1 MEDSGS
7 VTDAQTAPIPIIGSA
22 HPFRDSFR
30 SLSHR
35 NYRRFQLAHFAL
47 HAGAWMFRVA
57 IDWLALEIT
66 GNVAAVGL
74 LVFVQWAPIIVLGP
88 YGAMIADR
96 FPRRVTVSIVYGL
109 FGVLTAVLAGLTLA
123 GVVELWHIVVVAFL
137 FGLIYTV
144 EIPARVVLLSEMV
157 PASDLPNA
165 ISVYAIVFWLGG
177 VLGPLL
183 SAVVIAVAGTEW
195 SIIAYSVACTL
206 VAVTVATLRTDELR
220 VVPSTT
226 ELRPWFRETLH
237 YARSKSTIIV
247 PLVVIGFFAVFA
259 LPIGV
264 VLSGMARSVFDS
276 GPSGLGL
283 YSAMLSF
290 GALVGA
296 ILSTRVRALRLRNVI
311 ATALAFALL
320 QLVSGLA
327 PVEPLFLALLFG
339 VGCLRLIYEVVSDQ
353 LVQLS
358 CNPLVRGRVVSLYV
372 TVVAG
377 GQALGGPLLG
387 VLSDVLGPQA
397 ALVISG
403 AVPLAAAAV
412 VGAIVAGRSSFTRTF
427 SIGRGR
433 SPLGSVARE
442 PD

>member
-1 MEDSGS
+1 M
-7 VTDAQTAPIPIIGSA
+7 TDAQTAPIPIIGAA
-22 HPFRDSFR
+22 HPFRGSFR

-96 FPRRVTVSIVYGL
+96 FPRRVTVSVVYGL
-109 FGVLTAVLAGLTLA
+109 FGVLTAMLAGLTMV
-123 GVVELWHIVVVAFL
+123 GVVELWHVVVVAFL

-157 PASDLPNA
+157 PPSDLPNA

-183 SAVVIAVAGTEW
+183 SALIIATAGSGW
-195 SIIAYSVACTL
+195 SIMAYSVACVG
-206 VAVTVATLRTDELR
+206 VALTVATLRTDELR
-220 VVPSTT
+220 VIPSTT
-226 ELRPWFRETLH
+226 ELRPRFRETVT

-247 PLVVIGFFAVFA
+247 PLIVIGFFAVFA

-264 VLSGMARSVFDS
+264 VLSGVARSVFDS

-283 YSAMLSF
+283 YSAMLSL

-296 ILSTRVRALRLRNVI
+296 ILSTRVRALRLRTVI
-311 ATALAFALL
+311 VTALAFALL
-320 QLVSGLA
+320 QLVSGLV
-327 PVEPLFLALLFG
+327 PVEPMFLVLLFG
-339 VGCLRLIYEVVSDQ
+339 VGCLRLVYEVVSDQ

-358 CNPLVRGRVVSLYV
+358 CNPLIRGRVVSLYV

-377 GQALGGPLLG
+377 GQALGGPMLG
-387 VLSDVLGPQA
+387 ALSDVLGPQA
-397 ALVISG
+397 VLVISG
-403 AVPLAAAAV
+403 AVPLVAASVIGVLAAN
-412 VGAIVAGRSSFTRTF
+412 RSSFTRVF
-427 SIGRGR
+427 RLGRGR
-433 SPLGSVARE
+433 SPLGSVVRE